1 MIPVV
6 AQSLAK
12 VLAAGTSLSGLE
24 QIDFNPPSS
33 NLLGQ
38 SALTVYCYDIQ
49 ECLVAAENTKSYA
62 VLCSGSVLKSLRWFK
77 LAFLISA
84 WDYTALGEQ
93 QLLSEALASLADC
106 HLLRLNSASS
116 DFQESEEF
124 PIEILSTPTSD
135 SVMLWSSLGLPIRP
149 ALYVTVTIP
158 IFSRA
163 GPFPREYPI
172 SSIDR

>member
-12 VLAAGTSLSGLE
+12 VLADGTSLSSLE
-24 QIDFNPPSS
+24 QIDFNPPNSS
-33 NLLGQ
+33 LIGQ
-38 SALTVYCYDIQ
+38 SALTVYCYDVR
-49 ECLVAAENTKSYA
+49 ECFAATENTKSSA
-62 VLCSGSVLKSLRWFK
+62 VLCSGSTFKALRWFK
-77 LAFLISA
+77 LTFLISA

-93 QLLSEALASLADC
+93 QLLSEALASLVDR
-106 HLLRLNSASS
+106 HLLRLNCVSS

-124 PIEILSTPTSD
+124 PIEILSTPTPD
-135 SVMLWSSLGLPIRP
+135 SAMLWSSLGLPIRP

-163 GPFPREYPI
+163 GPFPREYPV
-172 SSIDR
+172 SSIER